1 MVKNNKVI
9 LTMCATL
16 LICLISFSL
25 STLANDLTKR
35 EAPIEATNLV
45 NTNFDNIIK
54 MVKDGLGKDGEILD
68 SSKFTLGNA
77 YKLDYINVNQ
87 SNYKKLDKFEDFIK
101 ESNEWL
107 YIVNYEGNSNFYIKV
122 LENKGN
128 YEIVSFGGD
137 AEGFSNT
144 LDTYLSENKDIKDIK
159 ILDNTGD
166 YYLVDKYSNLLKLSK
181 NKFESKSLNNDASET
196 MDNKILVKII
206 KECIDKEIDRVSK
219 NEPIQ
224 YGSPSL
230 WDLYQEYKVK

>member
-35 EAPIEATNLV
+35 EAPIEATKLV
-45 NTNFDNIIK
+45 NTNFNNIIK
-54 MVKDGLGKDGEILD
+54 KVKDGLQKDGEILD

-77 YKLDYINVNQ
+77 YKLDYINADQ

-107 YIVNYEGNSNFYIKV
+107 YIVNYEGNSNFYIRV